1 MEIVT
6 NSASGLSGTPAGLQG
21 CLGSMLREFER
32 TVGFA
37 EGVVMS
43 FDPDVLLPNGVAAS
57 VERGLDDAV
66 LACRNEQLDRD
77 FLKFRDLAASRMP
90 VVVVS
95 RESDPRVRS
104 SPRWREIL
112 EVRGHGNE
120 LRAAL
125 VDVSGQCW
133 ARSTSCE
140 RPGTRSPSATSGWCS
155 AGSTDELDPD
165 RGLVRARRA

>member
-1 MEIVT
+1 MKIVT
-6 NSASGLSGTPAGLQG
+6 DSAGELSGMPAGLQG

-32 TVGFA
+32 TVGFD

-43 FDPDVLLPNGVAAS
+43 FDPDVLLPNGFAAS

-77 FLKFRDLAASRMP
+77 FLKFRDLATSP
-90 VVVVS
+90 VPVAVAS
-95 RESDPRVRS
+95 RESDPRARS

-112 EVRGHGNE
+112 EGRGHGHE

-133 ARSTSCE
+133 GALNFMREAGHPFTERDIRLVQRRIGGCASAIAR
-140 RPGTRSPSATSGWCS
+140 
-155 AGSTDELDPD
+155 
-165 RGLVRARRA
+165 